1 MVAIDSP
8 PRQLR
13 RPAPDDHPAYRLI
26 RDGSLRELRLKL
38 GLSVTMQA
46 HMMGVQPI
54 AVRGWE
60 SGGITPTLDSCNKV
74 QAWYEQAVDTLRRA
88 DIGSVDLVHVSQASQ
103 FLARS
108 YATLDRMC
116 KSGALRCVDLGP
128 LGLYVERAEL
138 GEVPQGV

>member
-1 MVAIDSP
+1 VPYDYP
-8 PRQLR
+8 V
-13 RPAPDDHPAYRLI
+13 YRLI
-26 RDGSLRELRLKL
+26 RDGGLRELRLKL

-46 HMMGVQPI
+46 HMIGVQPI

-60 SGGITPTLDSCNKV
+60 TGQITPTQDSCNKV
-74 QAWYEQAVDTLRRA
+74 QAWYERAVDTLRQA
-88 DIGSVDLVHVSQASQ
+88 DIGSRDLVHVSQASQ

-108 YATLDRMC
+108 YVTLDRMC
-116 KSGALRCVDLGP
+116 KSGALKCVDLGP